1 MKLITETTM
10 KYVYALRIQ
19 MNKNFNLGF
28 YLFPGNH
35 CVLSTFSV

>member
-1 MKLITETTM
+1 M

-19 MNKNFNLGF
+19 MRKNFKLGS

-35 CVLSTFSV
+35 RVLSTFSV

>member
-10 KYVYALRIQ
+10 KYVYALRIL
-19 MNKNFNLGF
+19 MSKSFKLGS